1 MILLLIKSVSI
12 THLLIETNDVPLW
25 QKDIINPNK
34 GTYRAALFA
43 YNVSLE
49 TNLVID
55 SI

>member
-12 THLLIETNDVPLW
+12 THPLFETYDVPLW
-25 QKDIINPNK
+25 YKNITNPNK
-34 GTYRAALFA
+34 GTYRVASFV